1 MGETKRTSTAR
12 PLVVVI
18 GLGNPI
24 LSDDAVGILVARELA
39 GRLPAEKVEVKESM
53 RGGLDL
59 IDMLA
64 GYATAHLVDGI
75 QTGREPP
82 GHIWRLG
89 MDDLP
94 PALTL
99 ASSHEVDLPTAVK
112 FAEQMGY
119 AMPSRFAIWAIE
131 VADPYTVS
139 EEISEP
145 VRQAIPRCLE
155 QILMELRKDVLGVPA
170 KGNEEL

>member
-1 MGETKRTSTAR
+1 M
-12 PLVVVI
+12 VVV

-24 LSDDAVGILVARELA
+24 LSDDAAGILVARELA
-39 GRLPAEKVEVKESM
+39 ARLPAERVEIVESM

-59 IDMLA
+59 IEMLA
-64 GYATAHLVDGI
+64 GYATAHLVDAI

-82 GHIWRLG
+82 GHIWRLE

-99 ASSHEVDLPTAVK
+99 AGSHEVDLPTAMK

-119 AMPSRFAIWAIE
+119 EMPLRFAIWAIE
-131 VADPYTVS
+131 VADPFTVS
-139 EEISEP
+139 EQLSEP
-145 VRQAIPRCLE
+145 VRQAIPLCVE
-155 QILMELRKDVLGVPA
+155 QILAELREDGIVEV
-170 KGNEEL
+170 NT